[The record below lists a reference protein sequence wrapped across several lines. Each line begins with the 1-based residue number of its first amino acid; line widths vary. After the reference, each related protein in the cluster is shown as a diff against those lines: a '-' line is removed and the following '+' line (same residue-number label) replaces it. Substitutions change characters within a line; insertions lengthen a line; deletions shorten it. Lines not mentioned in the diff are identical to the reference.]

1 MHHIL
6 GSILIGAIFGSTIFG
21 STAKNKLRPVL
32 RKAVKGGLI
41 VQREAQRFGRNI
53 RAGADELVAEARA
66 DIDRENQGGA
76 H

>member
-1 MHHIL
+1 MHHVL
-6 GSILIGAIFGSTIFG
+6 GSILIGAIFGSAT
-21 STAKNKLRPVL
+21 KDKLRPVL
-32 RKAVKGGLI
+32 RKAVRGGLI

>member
-1 MHHIL
+1 MHHVL
-6 GSILIGAIFGSTIFG
+6 GSILIGAAIFGSAT
-21 STAKNKLRPVL
+21 KNKLRPVL